1 MNASVRRVLMV
12 LCIWLAATACGCV
25 STDLAKGFSPGMS
38 ADTDLAGV
46 QRLLDDARQSV
57 DRGDYVDALLSYNK
71 AVELECALRG
81 GLGEDS
87 ISPYEAGE
95 FVERLLNTADG
106 ALMQI
111 LQSVRIPIETKRDLL
126 RNLEWKVEKGDFSG
140 GREASAAE

>member
-1 MNASVRRVLMV
+1 MRK
-12 LCIWLAATACGCV
+12 AATVAALAVLALAGCV
-25 STDLAKGFSPGMS
+25 STHPAKGVLPGAS
-38 ADTDLAGV
+38 VEAGLTGV

-87 ISPYEAGE
+87 LSPYEAGE
-95 FVERLLNTADG
+95 FVARLLNTADG

-126 RNLEWKVEKGDFSG
+126 RNLEWKVEKGDFPG